1 MRLPLLSFA
10 LAAVAA
16 GATPL
21 RAEDPVAQPTVSDGL
36 VTYDTWNVAYCEF
49 LLVKGSLLKL
59 EAEVYNTL
67 GLDACDP
74 DAFDAVDAGA
84 VAKAF
89 GAREAFKNGPRNWV
103 VSELSSHQQAAPAD
117 VEDFG
122 GIKVRKVAV
131 VQLTRKM
138 RQGSSPYEPT
148 TVERDTRYSY
158 ASGRP
163 VFILDDPDGTPWV
176 MQAYA
181 RIVDPDLGLDDLAGL
196 GARLK
201 LPAGWS
207 YRTETL
213 TSELV
218 VHPVDGVARILQDD
232 LENTYDACFETACE
246 PNAP

>member
-1 MRLPLLSFA
+1 MGAAEPLTTRLRPTEFA
-10 LAAVAA
+10 S
-16 GATPL
+16 L
-21 RAEDPVAQPTVSDGL
+21 RATFQPLAKIEQKLDQL
-36 VTYDTWNVAYCEF
+36 VE
-49 LLVKGSLLKL
+49 
-59 EAEVYNTL
+59 
-67 GLDACDP
+67 
-74 DAFDAVDAGA
+74 
-84 VAKAF
+84 
-89 GAREAFKNGPRNWV
+89 
-103 VSELSSHQQAAPAD
+103 Q
-117 VEDFG
+117 
-122 GIKVRKVAV
+122 
-131 VQLTRKM
+131 
-138 RQGSSPYEPT
+138 
-148 TVERDTRYSY
+148 ERDTRYSY
-158 ASGRP
+158 AAGRP

-207 YRTETL
+207 YRTEAL